1 MLKHS
6 FVRFNQTQT
15 KTVLSSA
22 RVPLHLSWFSS
33 PDEMLQGPG
42 FDSSVD
48 HFLCVILLTLMA
60 SRLYLCQCSQL
71 FLLFMLTV
79 YLHITKY
86 QHSKQ
91 KKQDIIDITSLWYI
105 KLNTDITSGLVKH
118 SVMLRAL
125 CMSSL
130 KKSDVSY
137 KNKSDHSELP
147 LTGLLPCK
155 RTRIQ
160 TTRTRTRTRAALTA
174 GFYFT
179 LSPVNVRL
187 LSVSSI

>member
-1 MLKHS
+1 MPCRQVDRWTGLYSLLGSLQNNVNAPIFFSVSWLWSFIWSVKPLERPITNLCGYISPVWMLKHS

-86 QHSKQ
+86 QHSK
-91 KKQDIIDITSLWYI
+91 
-105 KLNTDITSGLVKH
+105 
-118 SVMLRAL
+118 
-125 CMSSL
+125 
-130 KKSDVSY
+130 
-137 KNKSDHSELP
+137 
-147 LTGLLPCK
+147 
-155 RTRIQ
+155 
-160 TTRTRTRTRAALTA
+160 
-174 GFYFT
+174 
-179 LSPVNVRL
+179 
-187 LSVSSI
+187 